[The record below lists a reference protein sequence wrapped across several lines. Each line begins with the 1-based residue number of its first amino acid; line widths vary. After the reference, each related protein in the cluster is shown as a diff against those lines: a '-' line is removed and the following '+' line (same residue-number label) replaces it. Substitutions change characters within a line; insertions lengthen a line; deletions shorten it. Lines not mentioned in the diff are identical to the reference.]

1 MSFLLFYP
9 RMRPLDDNG
18 EPMPGCY
25 LQFYESGT
33 TTPAAV
39 YADGALTTPL
49 SNPVVANAA
58 GIFPAI
64 YGDPSVVYR
73 MQLYNAADVLISDDD
88 PIHPHVAFPAGTVV
102 MFNGT
107 AIERDAAY
115 PSALWELCDGDN
127 GTPDTRDRSPVGV
140 SGTKAIS
147 TTGGASS
154 GTTSSAG
161 AHDHGAETGS
171 TVLSAGNMPVHSHE
185 IFAFN
190 TTNVDGRVDGF
201 ALTGND
207 VSVAGERNS
216 GGAYILDNGMNTQ
229 IIRDAGTASP
239 TGHTHS
245 IASVAAHTHDYS
257 AQSPYFTIWFLQ
269 RRA

>member
-25 LQFYESGT
+25 LRLFESGT
-33 TTPAAV
+33 TTPTPV

-58 GIFPAI
+58 GVFPAI

-73 MQLYNAADVLISDDD
+73 MQLYNAADELISDDD

-107 AIERDAAY
+107 AEARDAAY

-140 SGTKAIS
+140 SGTKAIG
-147 TTGGASS
+147 TTGGDAG
-154 GTTSSAG
+154 GTTGEAG
-161 AHDHGAETGS
+161 AHDHGGAVSE
-171 TVLSAGNMPVHSHE
+171 TVLDDSTMPVHGHRAYVWDTSG
-185 IFAFN
+185 
-190 TTNVDGRVDGF
+190 TDGAPRGYQAASSIAIVGSDEAGGGYRESTVGGTKIIEETGEADPDGHDHGIT
-201 ALTGND
+201 A
-207 VSVAGERNS
+207 A
-216 GGAYILDNGMNTQ
+216 
-229 IIRDAGTASP
+229 DA
-239 TGHTHS
+239 HTHS
-245 IASVAAHTHDYS
+245 YS
-257 AQSPYFTIWFLQ
+257 SQTPYFTIWFLQ
-269 RRA
+269 RKA